1 MKKINGYLSFKRN
14 SSSLSASDVRT
25 ETFQTSNAQGK
36 AIATREFEGLTF
48 DRTGAGYLL
57 TNKGVEIMKAT
68 SSDF

>member
-48 DRTGAGYLL
+48 DGTGP
-57 TNKGVEIMKAT
+57 AT
-68 SSDF
+68 Y